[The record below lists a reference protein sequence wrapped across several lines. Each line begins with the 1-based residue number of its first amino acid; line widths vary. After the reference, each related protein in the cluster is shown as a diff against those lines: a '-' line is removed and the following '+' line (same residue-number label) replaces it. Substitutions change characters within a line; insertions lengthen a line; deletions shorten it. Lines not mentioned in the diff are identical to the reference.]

1 MVTPLAPAPIQWI
14 AIDRIQIA
22 NPRER
27 NRQTFK
33 ELVESISKV
42 GLKRPITVSG
52 GENGEPYQLVCGQGR
67 IEAFLALGQKEI
79 PAVIRDHT
87 VEERLAHSI
96 IENVARRQHRPLE
109 LLQDI
114 GSMRQRG
121 YSCELIA
128 QKTGLSHG
136 YVRQISQ
143 LQEAG
148 EERLINAVEAGRI
161 PLNIALEIARS
172 EDSSIQELLAAAYE
186 AKQLKGN
193 QLLAARRLIEQR
205 RLREKRNR
213 PDPRKK
219 STSGISPEILMTTW
233 NKEIARQRDLVRK
246 ADRTSSDLTFVIA
259 ALDALFKDEDFYT
272 LLRAEKMETLPA
284 PIASLVLERRQ

>member
-52 GENGEPYQLVCGQGR
+52 GENGEPYQVVCGQGR

-172 EDSSIQELLAAAYE
+172 EDSSIQESLAAAYE

>member
-14 AIDRIQIA
+14 PIDRIQIA

-33 ELVESISKV
+33 ELVENISRV
-42 GLKRPITVSG
+42 GLKRPVTVSG

-67 IEAFLALGQKEI
+67 IEAFIALGQKEI

-87 VEERLAHSI
+87 VEERLVHSI

-109 LLQDI
+109 LLHDI
-114 GSMRQRG
+114 GAMRQRG
-121 YSCELIA
+121 YSCELVA

-148 EERLINAVEAGRI
+148 EERLINAVEAGHI

-172 EDSSIQELLAAAYE
+172 DDGTIQAALAAAYE
-186 AKQLKGN
+186 AKQLKGS
-193 QLLAARRLIEQR
+193 QLLAARRLVEQR
-205 RLREKRNR
+205 RLRGKGNR
-213 PDPRKK
+213 PDPHGK
-219 STSGISPEILMTTW
+219 STSSISPEMLMTTW
-233 NKEIARQRDLVRK
+233 NSEIARQRDLVRK

-259 ALDALFKDEDFYT
+259 ALDMLFKDEDFYT

-284 PIASLVLERRQ
+284 PIANLVLERRQ

>member
-14 AIDRIQIA
+14 AIDRIQIS

-52 GENGEPYQLVCGQGR
+52 GENGDPYQLVCGQGR

-172 EDSSIQELLAAAYE
+172 EDSSIQESLAAAYE

-193 QLLAARRLIEQR
+193 QSPARK
-205 RLREKRNR
+205 EK
-213 PDPRKK
+213 
-219 STSGISPEILMTTW
+219 
-233 NKEIARQRDLVRK
+233 
-246 ADRTSSDLTFVIA
+246 
-259 ALDALFKDEDFYT
+259 
-272 LLRAEKMETLPA
+272 PA
-284 PIASLVLERRQ
+284 

>member
-14 AIDRIQIA
+14 AIDRIQIS

-52 GENGEPYQLVCGQGR
+52 GENGDPYQLVCGQGR

-172 EDSSIQELLAAAYE
+172 EDSSIQESLAAAYE